1 MSMQEPANHYRLGL
15 KLGTYCDNA
24 TRLGDF
30 HPPDPLTTEPLRF
43 KKKRGRANVVHKL

>member
-24 TRLGDF
+24 PGNESRVA
-30 HPPDPLTTEPLRF
+30 
-43 KKKRGRANVVHKL
+43 ANVVVVILVGIFVVIRFSNP